1 MSTGPLFIE
10 HAPLD
15 ALRRQHGVRKLSLFG
30 SWLMGNARPDSA
42 IDVLVKDSPA
52 ELQARVMRDRSTW
65 AAVMKKVGIAIDPL

>member
-1 MSTGPLFIE
+1 
-10 HAPLD
+10 
-15 ALRRQHGVRKLSLFG
+15 
-30 SWLMGNARPDSA
+30 MGNARPDSA